1 MHSHIHSL
9 AHHGYIR
16 GLTLSNNACHYYGN
30 LRYALPPLQRWRKAL
45 ALPES
50 YSYGSLDD
58 PADCQGV
65 AGVCPQGGFLE
76 PPDESGWTEDCFRVN
91 VYVPV
96 GPVPDGGMLLSC
108 VQFYFLNRNNICVGA
123 VLMRKT
129 GWPILFFIRM
139 SMSPG
144 PLTKNAKCHCKCK
157 CKNTKS

>member
-1 MHSHIHSL
+1 MHSHVHSL

-30 LRYALPPLQRWRKAL
+30 LRYALPPPQRWRKAIP
-45 ALPES
+45 LPDS

-76 PPDESGWTEDCFRVN
+76 PPDESAWTEDCFRVN

-96 GPVPDGGMLLSC
+96 GEVPDGGMFLAFLVHIYIYIYLS
-108 VQFYFLNRNNICVGA
+108 VFGA
-123 VLMRKT
+123 VLSDR
-129 GWPILFFIRM
+129 
-139 SMSPG
+139 
-144 PLTKNAKCHCKCK
+144 
-157 CKNTKS
+157 